1 MPSTARSNTV
11 RGAAQVL
18 GVEPLAEMLGV
29 SVLQIERWTSG
40 AESVPTDIF
49 LLAVDLLEQYERRK
63 APRSTGNDTQE
74 GQR

>member
-1 MPSTARSNTV
+1 
-11 RGAAQVL
+11 
-18 GVEPLAEMLGV
+18 MLGV

-63 APRSTGNDTQE
+63 APRSTGNYTQE